1 MICKC
6 KYNPVTD
13 LKQVS
18 PGLSIDVIECLSTGT
33 VLPAAKESFSNALD
47 DIRKVG
53 KRVRDVFDALE
64 AQGMIAKVCLLR
76 MKLTRLKLASV
87 RAIT

>member
-1 MICKC
+1 MYVTMICVC
-6 KYNPVTD
+6 HYNPMTD

-18 PGLSIDVIECLSTGT
+18 AGQSISVTECLRTGT

-47 DIRKVG
+47 DIQKVG

-64 AQGMIAKVCLLR
+64 AQGMIAKAVSSS
-76 MKLTRLKLASV
+76 KEPDA
-87 RAIT
+87 